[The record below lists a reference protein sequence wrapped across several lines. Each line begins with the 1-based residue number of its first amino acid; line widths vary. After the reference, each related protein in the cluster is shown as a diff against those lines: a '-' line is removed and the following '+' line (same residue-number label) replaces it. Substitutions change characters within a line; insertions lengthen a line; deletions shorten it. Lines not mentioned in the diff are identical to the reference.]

1 MAQAKYNIRLIE
13 ADSLQRFKTTDTAVV
28 KSFSINSAFKAFEN
42 RRLSDYSLA
51 ELNAQIPMM
60 IFSPTVVNDGRRL
73 LISSQPI
80 SYLTQATNSKYT
92 SSYSSIED
100 LEFNSLFKENNSKNI
115 KMLSVLRMNATF
127 PYILPMVLL
136 PTEPSIE
143 IMDAGIR
150 DNFGM
155 KEIQVG

>member
-1 MAQAKYNIRLIE
+1 MKN
-13 ADSLQRFKTTDTAVV
+13 
-28 KSFSINSAFKAFEN
+28 NFKAFEN

-100 LEFNSLFKENNSKNI
+100 LEFNSLFKENNSKNA
-115 KMLSVLRMNATF
+115 KCSLF
-127 PYILPMVLL
+127 Y
-136 PTEPSIE
+136 E
-143 IMDAGIR
+143 
-150 DNFGM
+150 
-155 KEIQVG
+155 